1 MSSPVNT
8 SYQLHQSQT
17 PSSSSIQ
24 NQDKKKKIINN
35 NHNKVSPQN
44 THINT
49 ETVVSPI
56 ISHHQSDKDINQ
68 VLHDS
73 NQTVPKSSNKR
84 TRDHLYTPNKRIKSV
99 IPIIKL
105 KVLSPERNLRE
116 PKDFEDI
123 FNLTDKDK

>member
-1 MSSPVNT
+1 M
-8 SYQLHQSQT
+8 
-17 PSSSSIQ
+17 IQ
-24 NQDKKKKIINN
+24 I
-35 NHNKVSPQN
+35 
-44 THINT
+44 HINR
-49 ETVVSPI
+49 
-56 ISHHQSDKDINQ
+56 QY
-68 VLHDS
+68 L
-73 NQTVPKSSNKR
+73 KSSNKR